1 MVDAV
6 RATWL
11 QGAMRLAGEQVL
23 VTGSTSGIG
32 RQVAIACAR
41 EGARVAV
48 HGRDA
53 GRGAAVVR
61 AIADAGG
68 TAVFVPADVADEAA
82 CTALVD
88 GAAERLGG
96 LTVVVNN
103 AVAGS
108 GGTSPVGALD
118 TALWER
124 VLRVNLTSP
133 AWICRA
139 AIPHMLRAG
148 HGSIVNVSSRQAERA
163 SAGLAP
169 YVASKG
175 GLNAL
180 TRSIA
185 VDYGRRGIRCNALSV
200 GYVVNERRDAGMT
213 PERRAELEAMHLT
226 RLGRAD
232 DVAWAVVYLASRES
246 EFVTGALLPV
256 DGGGTIARGRVL
268 G

>member
-1 MVDAV
+1 
-6 RATWL
+6 
-11 QGAMRLAGEQVL
+11 MRLAGEKML

-32 RQVAIACAR
+32 KHVAIVCAR
-41 EGARVAV
+41 EGAQVAV
-48 HGRDA
+48 HGRHLE
-53 GRGAAVVR
+53 RGGAVVR
-61 AIADAGG
+61 AITDAGG
-68 TAVFVPADVADEAA
+68 MAVFVPADLSDEAA
-82 CTALVD
+82 CTTVVD
-88 GAAERLGG
+88 EAAARLGG
-96 LTVVVNN
+96 LTVLVNN
-103 AVAGS
+103 AAAGS
-108 GGTSPVGALD
+108 GGQSPVGRVD

-124 VLRVNLTSP
+124 VLRVNLTSV
-133 AWICRA
+133 AWLCRA
-139 AIPHMLRAG
+139 AIPHMQRAG

-185 VDYGRRGIRCNALSV
+185 VDYGRERIRCNALSV
-200 GYVVNERRDAGMT
+200 GYVVNERRDAGMSA
-213 PERRAELEAMHLT
+213 ERRAELEAMHLT
-226 RLGRAD
+226 RLGQPD

>member
-1 MVDAV
+1 
-6 RATWL
+6 
-11 QGAMRLAGEQVL
+11 MRLAGETVL

-32 RQVAIACAR
+32 KQVALTCAR
-41 EGARVAV
+41 AGARVAV
-48 HGRDA
+48 HGRNVE
-53 GRGAAVVR
+53 RGTAVVR
-61 AIADAGG
+61 AITDAGG
-68 TAVFVPADVADEAA
+68 TAVFVAADLSDERA
-82 CTALVD
+82 CAALVD
-88 GAAERLGG
+88 ETAERLGA
-96 LTVVVNN
+96 LTVLVNN
-103 AVAGS
+103 AAAGT
-108 GGTSPVGALD
+108 GGESPVGRID

-124 VLRVNLTSP
+124 VLRVNLTSV
-133 AWICRA
+133 AWLCRA
-139 AIPHMLRAG
+139 AIPHMQRAG

-185 VDYGRRGIRCNALSV
+185 VDYARDGIRCNALSV
-200 GYVVNERRDAGMT
+200 GYVVNERRDGGMS

-226 RLGRAD
+226 RLGRPE

>member
-1 MVDAV
+1 
-6 RATWL
+6 
-11 QGAMRLAGEQVL
+11 MRLAGETVL

-32 RQVAIACAR
+32 KHTAIRCAR

-48 HGRDA
+48 HGRDVA
-53 GRGAAVVR
+53 RGDAVVR
-61 AIADAGG
+61 TIRDAGG
-68 TAVFVPADVADEAA
+68 TAVFLPADLADEAA

-88 GAAERLGG
+88 GAARELGG
-96 LTVVVNN
+96 LTVLVNN
-103 AVAGS
+103 AAAGS
-108 GGTSPVGALD
+108 GGQSPVGRVD

-124 VLRVNLTSP
+124 VLRVNLTSV
-133 AWICRA
+133 AWLCRA
-139 AIPHMLRAG
+139 AIPHMLAAG
-148 HGSIVNVSSRQAERA
+148 RGSIVNVSSRQAERA
-163 SAGLAP
+163 SAGLSP

-185 VDYGRRGIRCNALSV
+185 VDYGRQGIRCNALSV
-200 GYVVNERRDAGMT
+200 GYVVNERRDAGMSA
-213 PERRAELEAMHLT
+213 ERRAELEAMHLT
-226 RLGRAD
+226 RLGTPD

>member
-1 MVDAV
+1 
-6 RATWL
+6 
-11 QGAMRLAGEQVL
+11 MRLAGEAVL

-32 RQVAIACAR
+32 RQAALTCAL

-53 GRGAAVVR
+53 ERGAAVVR
-61 AIADAGG
+61 AIAEVGG
-68 TAVFVPADVADEAA
+68 TAVFLPADLEDEGA
-82 CTALVD
+82 CTRLVES
-88 GAAERLGG
+88 AAEQLGG
-96 LTVVVNN
+96 LTVLVNN
-103 AVAGS
+103 AAGAS
-108 GGTSPVGALD
+108 GGRSPVDALD

-124 VLRVNLTSP
+124 VLRVNLTSV
-133 AWICRA
+133 AWVCRA
-139 AIPHMLRAG
+139 AIPHMRRAG

-185 VDYGRRGIRCNALSV
+185 VDYGREGIRCNAVSV

-213 PERRAELEAMHLT
+213 PERRAELEGMHLT
-226 RLGRAD
+226 RLGRAE
-232 DVAWAVVYLASRES
+232 DVAWAIVYLASRES

>member
-1 MVDAV
+1 
-6 RATWL
+6 
-11 QGAMRLAGEQVL
+11 MRLDGERVL

-32 RQVAIACAR
+32 KQVAITCAS
-41 EGARVAV
+41 EGARVCV

-53 GRGAAVVR
+53 ARGAAVVR
-61 AIADAGG
+61 TITDAGG
-68 TAVFVPADVADEAA
+68 HATFLAADVADESA
-82 CTALVD
+82 CTTLVD
-88 GAAERLGG
+88 RAAAELGG
-96 LTVVVNN
+96 LTVLVNN
-103 AVAGS
+103 AAAGS
-108 GGTSPVGALD
+108 GGKSPVGDVD
-118 TALWER
+118 TTLWER
-124 VLRVNLTSP
+124 VLRVNLTSV
-133 AWICRA
+133 AWLCRA
-139 AIPHMLRAG
+139 AIPHLLAAG

-163 SAGLAP
+163 SAGFAP

-185 VDYGRRGIRCNALSV
+185 VDYGRKHIRCNALSV
-200 GYVVNERRDAGMT
+200 GYVENERRDAGMT

>member
-1 MVDAV
+1 
-6 RATWL
+6 
-11 QGAMRLAGEQVL
+11 MRLRGETIL

-32 RQVAIACAR
+32 RQAAITCAA

-48 HGRDA
+48 HGRDPE
-53 GRGAAVVR
+53 RGAAVVA
-61 AIADAGG
+61 AIAAAGG
-68 TAVFVPADVADEAA
+68 AAAFFPADVADEAA
-82 CTALVD
+82 CARLVE
-88 GAAERLGG
+88 AVAEHFGG
-96 LTVVVNN
+96 LTVLVNN

-108 GGTSPVGALD
+108 GGRSPVGAFD
-118 TALWER
+118 TARWEHM
-124 VLRVNLTSP
+124 LRVNLTSP
-133 AWICRA
+133 AWLCRA

-148 HGSIVNVSSRQAERA
+148 RGSIINVSSRQAERA
-163 SAGLAP
+163 GPGLAP

-185 VDYGRRGIRCNALSV
+185 VDYGRHGIRCNGLSV
-200 GYVVNERRDAGMT
+200 GYVEHARRDAGMT

-226 RLGRAD
+226 RLGRPE
-232 DVAWAVVYLASRES
+232 DVAWAIVYLASRES

-256 DGGGTIARGRVL
+256 DGGGTIARGKVL

>member
-1 MVDAV
+1 
-6 RATWL
+6 
-11 QGAMRLAGEQVL
+11 MRLAGERLL

-32 RQVAIACAR
+32 KHVAILCAR

-48 HGRDA
+48 HGRDVA
-53 GRGAAVVR
+53 R
-61 AIADAGG
+61 G
-68 TAVFVPADVADEAA
+68 TAVVEAIARAGGEAVFLPADLAGEAA
-82 CTALVD
+82 CTTLVEA
-88 GAAERLGG
+88 AAERLGG
-96 LTVVVNN
+96 LTVLVNN
-103 AVAGS
+103 AGVARGRN
-108 GGTSPVGALD
+108 PVGALD
-118 TALWER
+118 TAAWEQ
-124 VLRVNLTSP
+124 VLRVNLTSV
-133 AWICRA
+133 AWLCRA

-148 HGSIVNVSSRQAERA
+148 HGSIINVSSRQAERA

-185 VDYGRRGIRCNALSV
+185 VDYGRQGVRCNALSV
-200 GYVVNERRDAGMT
+200 GYVVNERRDKDIT

-226 RLGRAD
+226 RLGKPEDIAY
-232 DVAWAVVYLASRES
+232 AVIYLASRES
-246 EFVTGALLPV
+246 EFVTGALLPI

>member
-1 MVDAV
+1 
-6 RATWL
+6 
-11 QGAMRLAGEQVL
+11 MRLAGESVL

-32 RQVAIACAR
+32 KQVAIRCAR

-53 GRGAAVVR
+53 ERGSAVVR
-61 AIADAGG
+61 AITDAGG
-68 TAVFVPADVADEAA
+68 TAVFVPADLADEAA
-82 CTALVD
+82 CTMLVD
-88 GAAERLGG
+88 TAARELGG
-96 LTVVVNN
+96 LTVLVNN
-103 AVAGS
+103 AAAGS
-108 GGTSPVGALD
+108 GGRSPVGAVD

-124 VLRVNLTSP
+124 VLRVNLTAV
-133 AWICRA
+133 AWLCRA
-139 AIPHMLRAG
+139 AVPHMLRAG

-163 SAGLAP
+163 SGGLAP

-185 VDYGRRGIRCNALSV
+185 VDYGREHIRCNAISV
-200 GYVVNERRDAGMT
+200 GYVVNERRDGAMSA
-213 PERRAELEAMHLT
+213 ERRAELEAMHLT
-226 RLGRAD
+226 RLGQPD

>member
-1 MVDAV
+1 
-6 RATWL
+6 
-11 QGAMRLAGEQVL
+11 MRLVGEKIL

-32 RQVAIACAR
+32 SHVAMRCAQ
-41 EGARVAV
+41 EGAAVVV

-53 GRGAAVVR
+53 ARGAAVVR
-61 AIADAGG
+61 TITDAGG
-68 TAVFVPADVADEAA
+68 TAVFLPAELEDEAA
-82 CTALVD
+82 CGALVE

-96 LTVVVNN
+96 LTVLVNN
-103 AVAGS
+103 AAAGS
-108 GGTSPVGALD
+108 GGRSAVGQLD
-118 TALWER
+118 SAIWER
-124 VLRVNLTSP
+124 VLRVNLTSV
-133 AWICRA
+133 AWLCRA
-139 AIPHMLRAG
+139 AIPHMLTAG

-185 VDYGRRGIRCNALSV
+185 VDYGRQGIRCNAVSV
-200 GYVVNERRDAGMT
+200 GYVVNARRDAGMT
-213 PERRAELEAMHLT
+213 PARRAELEAMHLT
-226 RLGRAD
+226 RLGRPD
-232 DVAWAVVYLASRES
+232 DVAWAVVYLASAES

>member
-1 MVDAV
+1 
-6 RATWL
+6 
-11 QGAMRLAGEQVL
+11 MRLDGERVL

-32 RQVAIACAR
+32 TMAALMCAR

-48 HGRDA
+48 HGRNTA
-53 GRGAAVVR
+53 RGDAVVR
-61 AIADAGG
+61 AIVEAGG
-68 TAVFVPADVADEAA
+68 IAVFLPADIADEAA
-82 CTALVD
+82 CTTLVD
-88 GAAERLGG
+88 TAAERLGG

-103 AVAGS
+103 AVAGT
-108 GGTSPVGALD
+108 GGTSPVGDLD

-200 GYVVNERRDAGMT
+200 GYVVNERRDASMSDA
-213 PERRAELEAMHLT
+213 RRAELEAMHLT
-226 RLGRAD
+226 RLGRPED
-232 DVAWAVVYLASRES
+232 IAWAVVYLASRES
-246 EFVTGALLPV
+246 EFVTGALIPV